1 MSNKVKVMRILIYEG
16 DYEWV
21 KIALESTEVPIEGIK
36 KFGNNRIKSA
46 LIDKLPEIMNES
58 NVDINNSND
67 NDVNSDYGDVNSRN
81 NTERTWLDVDDI
93 KEMTNNVMD
102 SFTRK
107 ENL

>member
-1 MSNKVKVMRILIYEG
+1 MKWKENEIMSNKVKVMRILIYEG

-58 NVDINNSND
+58 NVDINNSMIMMLI
-67 NDVNSDYGDVNSRN
+67 V
-81 NTERTWLDVDDI
+81 I
-93 KEMTNNVMD
+93 MVMLIVG
-102 SFTRK
+102 TIQ
-107 ENL
+107 NALG